1 MKMKMIAAACALMAA
16 GSSFAA
22 GTVSIGGVPHNVV
35 YLSGASAPDNFLAD
49 IAEGMLTGVTF
60 YTASGTNYRAFA
72 GAANNIPNVAN
83 GTRVLFIKRSAGGS
97 VFGVNP
103 VARAQRVTTINV
115 NNCTGTGTG
124 TKGNPFTCAVVGTD
138 PGEPNHALPANAGLV
153 PDFGVSDVEP
163 AMFQDPF
170 NTENDAPALAPAEVA
185 RLSVTPLNQIM
196 MGIAAT
202 NQVPATTVL
211 TRSAYGA
218 MLNGQIT
225 TWDQVDPTLSGDV
238 AVCRRVEGSG
248 TQTSYNW
255 FFGNFP
261 CSANEFG
268 SVAPARMT
276 DSFGWKAT
284 GTGTVADPYEIDP
297 SAGYTVVE
305 NSSSSNVRS
314 CMTAANN
321 GTDYNFAAFD
331 PEEGKTN
338 NFRVTFT
345 KSGPMKAIGVVSL
358 DSYAS
363 TSGWSFRHL
372 DGAGTFT
379 GGTQTSSAGAT
390 GIAPSKANLINGRYD
405 FVVELSI
412 QGRNVAV
419 TNEQGDV
426 VAAAGG
432 VQQAFA
438 TEFTR
443 RAGSPQFTGNF
454 DNSGAQ
460 VSTPFAFASLPQNFA
475 GLTNSNGAET
485 DGNGVRFADLYVSK
499 YSRNANTCSPLR
511 YIGN

>member
-1 MKMKMIAAACALMAA
+1 MKLKSIAAACALMAA

-22 GTVSIGGVPHNVV
+22 GTVNIGGVPHEVV
-35 YLSGASAPDNFLAD
+35 YLAGASAPDNFLAD
-49 IAEGMLTGVTF
+49 IAQGMLTGVTF

-72 GAANNIPNVAN
+72 GAANAVPGIAN

-103 VARAQRVTTINV
+103 VARAQRVITIDV
-115 NNCTGTGTG
+115 NNCNGGAGTQAS
-124 TKGNPFTCAVVGTD
+124 PFTCAVVGVD
-138 PGEPNHALPANAGLV
+138 PGEQNHALPTNGGLV

-163 AMFQDPF
+163 AMFQDPL
-170 NTENDAPALAPAEVA
+170 NTENDAPALAPGEVA

-202 NQVPATTVL
+202 NQLPATTVL
-211 TRSAYGA
+211 TRSGYGA

-261 CSANEFG
+261 CAANEFG
-268 SVAPARMT
+268 AIAPARMT
-276 DSFGWKAT
+276 DSFGWKAS
-284 GTGTVADPYEIDP
+284 GTGTSADPYEIDP

-305 NSSSSNVRS
+305 NSSSGNVRS
-314 CMTAANN
+314 CLAAANA
-321 GTDYNFAAFD
+321 GTDYNFSAFD

-338 NFRVTFT
+338 NFRATFS

-358 DSYAS
+358 DSYTSA
-363 TSGWSFRHL
+363 SGWSFRHL

-379 GGTQTSSAGAT
+379 GATQTSSAGAT

-426 VAAAGG
+426 VPAASG

-454 DNSGAQ
+454 ENSGVQ

-475 GLTNSNGAET
+475 GLTDSNGSPT
-485 DGNGVRFADLYVSK
+485 NNDGVRYADLYVSK